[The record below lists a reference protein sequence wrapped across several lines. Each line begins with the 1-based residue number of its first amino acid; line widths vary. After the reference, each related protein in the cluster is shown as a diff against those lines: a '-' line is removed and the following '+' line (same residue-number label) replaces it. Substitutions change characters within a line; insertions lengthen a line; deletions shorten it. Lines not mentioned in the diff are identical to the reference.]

1 LEGTNVNVELVLGE
15 NPITG
20 DREAWLKVQS
30 DEVIDLPDALKEL
43 TEDQATALEDF
54 CYLDTLGNPTPKNY
68 WIGLPEDETAYRFED
83 WWMFT
88 EKSTAKNYR
97 VRQQA

>member
-1 LEGTNVNVELVLGE
+1 VNVELVLGE

-30 DEVIDLPDALKEL
+30 DEVIDLPDAMEKL
-43 TEDQATALEDF
+43 TAEQADALEDF
-54 CYLDTLGNPTPKNY
+54 VVYDTSYVKPKLTPAKY